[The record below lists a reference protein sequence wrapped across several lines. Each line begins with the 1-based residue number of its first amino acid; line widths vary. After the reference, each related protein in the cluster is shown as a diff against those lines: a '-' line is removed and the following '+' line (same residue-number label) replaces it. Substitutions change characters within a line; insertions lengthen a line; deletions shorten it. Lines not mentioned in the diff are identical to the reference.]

1 MSNDE
6 LQLAIDTV
14 WVIVAAC
21 MVFLMQAGFAML
33 EVGFSRG
40 KNVGAV
46 VAKILVNLSIG
57 TLAFWAVGFGFAFG
71 NGNDILGLDGFFL
84 SNSDFASLSFSGVP
98 ISAKFLFEVVFCTV
112 SLAIVWG
119 TMLDRTKFAV
129 YIVFALVFAAGI
141 YPLVGHWI
149 WGGGFLAEPRHA
161 GLRRL
166 DRRPPVRRDRGARG
180 HAPARPAHRQVRS
193 LRARPHPIPGHSMP
207 LAVLGVLI
215 LWFGWFGFNP
225 GSTLAA
231 AGARFADI
239 AVTTNLAA
247 AAGVLGAVGAG
258 FVAQRTIDVGFAGNG
273 AIAGLVAI
281 TAPCAYV
288 DDWAAAVI
296 GLVAG
301 ALMVTTVIAVDR
313 IRVDDP
319 IGAIA
324 GHGMGGIW
332 GTLSCGLF
340 ATPALA
346 DLNGVGQAGPVL
358 RRRRCTSWASRRSAS
373 PRSPRSCSP
382 ELHRLLPL
390 QEDDRPPRL
399 GAPGARGPRPARARH
414 VGLPGAVPPRLRRHA
429 ALRHRPRASRTAP
442 SRRGPPPSRETD
454 REEDRGIHPPRGAGA
469 DPGRPVRDR
478 PAQPDRR
485 PT

>member
-1 MSNDE
+1 MSPAE
-6 LQLAIDTV
+6 LTVAINTV

-57 TLAFWAVGFGFAFG
+57 TLVFWAVGFALAFG
-71 NGNDILGLDGFFL
+71 NGNKVLGTDGFVLHGSTFT
-84 SNSDFASLSFSGVP
+84 SLSFSDVP
-98 ISAKFLFEVVFCTV
+98 LSAKFLFEVVFCTV

-119 TMLDRTKFAV
+119 TMLDRTKFGV
-129 YIVFALVFAAGI
+129 YIVFAIVFAALI

-149 WGGGFLAEPRHA
+149 WGGGFLAQRGMQDFA
-161 GLRRL
+161 GSTVVHLC
-166 DRRPPVRRDRGARG
+166 GAMAALAGTLLLGSRIG
-180 HAPARPAHRQVRS
+180 KFDSKGKA
-193 LRARPHPIPGHSMP
+193 HPIPGHSMP

-225 GSTLAA
+225 GSTLGAV
-231 AGARFADI
+231 GARFADI

-247 AAGVLGAVGAG
+247 ASGVIGAIIAGYFL
-258 FVAQRTIDVGFAGNG
+258 QRTIDIGFAGNG

-288 DDWAAAVI
+288 DDWAACVI

-301 ALMVTTVIAVDR
+301 ILMVCTVVAVDKV
-313 IRVDDP
+313 RVDDP

-340 ATPALA
+340 TTAALA
-346 DLNGVGQAGPVL
+346 KTNGVGQAGLFYGGGLHQLGVQAFGILVVAAFVFCASAAVFYACKKTIGL
-358 RRRRCTSWASRRSAS
+358 RVDAQQELEGLDIHEHGMWGY
-373 PRSPRSCSP
+373 P
-382 ELHRLLPL
+382 E
-390 QEDDRPPRL
+390 QF
-399 GAPGARGPRPARARH
+399 
-414 VGLPGAVPPRLRRHA
+414 LPGYG
-429 ALRHRPRASRTAP
+429 ASQPYVLAP
-442 SRRGPPPSRETD
+442 SRRPAAPAT
-454 REEDRGIHPPRGAGA
+454 A
-469 DPGRPVRDR
+469 PVTAFHNASLEGGD
-478 PAQPDRR
+478 
-485 PT
+485 

>member
-71 NGNDILGLDGFFL
+71 NGNDLLGLDGFFL
-84 SNSDFASLSFSGVP
+84 SGSDFSSLSFSSVP

-149 WGGGFLAEPRHA
+149 WGGGFLAGLGMQDFAGSTVVHLCGATAALAGTLLLGPRI
-161 GLRRL
+161 GKF
-166 DRRPPVRRDRGARG
+166 DRKGKA
-180 HAPARPAHRQVRS
+180 
-193 LRARPHPIPGHSMP
+193 HPIPGHSMP

-258 FVAQRTIDVGFAGNG
+258 FIAQRTIDVGFAGNG

-288 DDWAAAVI
+288 DNWAAAVI

-301 ALMVTTVIAVDR
+301 GLMVTTVIAVDR

-346 DLNGVGQAGPVL
+346 SANGVGQAGLFYGGGAHQLGVQALGIAAVAAFVFTASFLVFFVCKKTIGL
-358 RRRRCTSWASRRSAS
+358 RVSERQELEGLDLHEHGMWGYPEQFLPGYGATQPYVTTPRRSNGVVA
-373 PRSPRSCSP
+373 
-382 ELHRLLPL
+382 
-390 QEDDRPPRL
+390 
-399 GAPGARGPRPARARH
+399 PRPAT
-414 VGLPGAVPPRLRRHA
+414 VEG
-429 ALRHRPRASRTAP
+429 
-442 SRRGPPPSRETD
+442 D
-454 REEDRGIHPPRGAGA
+454 
-469 DPGRPVRDR
+469 
-478 PAQPDRR
+478 
-485 PT
+485 

>member
-1 MSNDE
+1 MSAE
-6 LQLAIDTV
+6 QLQAMADMKIAIDTV
-14 WVIVAAC
+14 WVVVAAC

-57 TLAFWAVGFGFAFG
+57 TFAFWAVGFALAFG
-71 NGNDILGLDGFFL
+71 GGNKVLGLDGFFL
-84 SNSDFASLSFSGVP
+84 HNSAFDSLSFSAVP
-98 ISAKFLFEVVFCTV
+98 LSAKFLFEVVFCTV

-119 TMLDRTKFAV
+119 TMLDRTKFGV
-129 YIVFALVFAAGI
+129 YLVFAVAFSALI

-149 WGGGFLAEPRHA
+149 WGGGFLAGLGMQDFAGSTVVHLCGATAALAGTLLLGPRIGKFDRA
-161 GLRRL
+161 GK
-166 DRRPPVRRDRGARG
+166 A
-180 HAPARPAHRQVRS
+180 
-193 LRARPHPIPGHSMP
+193 HPIPGHSMP

-258 FVAQRTIDVGFAGNG
+258 FIAQRTIDVGFAGNG

-340 ATPALA
+340 ATPAL
-346 DLNGVGQAGPVL
+346 
-358 RRRRCTSWASRRSAS
+358 
-373 PRSPRSCSP
+373 
-382 ELHRLLPL
+382 
-390 QEDDRPPRL
+390 
-399 GAPGARGPRPARARH
+399 
-414 VGLPGAVPPRLRRHA
+414 
-429 ALRHRPRASRTAP
+429 
-442 SRRGPPPSRETD
+442 
-454 REEDRGIHPPRGAGA
+454 
-469 DPGRPVRDR
+469 
-478 PAQPDRR
+478 
-485 PT
+485 

>member
-1 MSNDE
+1 MSPDE
-6 LQLAIDTV
+6 LKLAIDTV

-57 TLAFWAVGFGFAFG
+57 TVMFWAIGFGLAFG
-71 NGNDILGLDGFFL
+71 NGNEVFGTDGFFL
-84 SNSDFASLSFSGVP
+84 SDSTFESLSWSVVP
-98 ISAKFLFEVVFCTV
+98 LSAKFLFEVVFATV

-119 TMLDRTKFAV
+119 TMLDRTKFGV
-129 YIVFALVFAAGI
+129 YVVFAVVFSALI

-149 WGGGFLAEPRHA
+149 WGGGFLADIGMQDFA
-161 GLRRL
+161 GSTVVHLCGATAAL
-166 DRRPPVRRDRGARG
+166 AGTILLGARIG
-180 HAPARPAHRQVRS
+180 KFDARGKA
-193 LRARPHPIPGHSMP
+193 HPIPGHSMP

-225 GSTLAA
+225 GSTI
-231 AGARFADI
+231 GAVGTRFADI

-247 AAGVLGAVGAG
+247 ASGVLGAIIAGYAVG
-258 FVAQRTIDVGFAGNG
+258 RTIDIGFAGNG

-288 DDWAAAVI
+288 DQWAACAI
-296 GLVAG
+296 GLIAG
-301 ALMVTTVIAVDR
+301 ILMVSTVVLMDR
-313 IRVDDP
+313 LRVDDP

-340 ATPALA
+340 TTSALA
-346 DLNGVGQAGPVL
+346 ETNAVGKAGLFYGGGPASARRAGARHRRGLRVRVRRQRPGVL
-358 RRRRCTSWASRRSAS
+358 R
-373 PRSPRSCSP
+373 
-382 ELHRLLPL
+382 L
-390 QEDDRPPRL
+390 QEDHRPPRP
-399 GAPGARGPRPARARH
+399 GPAGARGPRHPRARH
-414 VGLPGAVPPRLRRHA
+414 VGLSGAVPARLRRHA
-429 ALRHRPRASRTAP
+429 ALRPGAQPARRTAAP
-442 SRRGPPPSRETD
+442 SRPRPSS
-454 REEDRGIHPPRGAGA
+454 AA
-469 DPGRPVRDR
+469 
-478 PAQPDRR
+478 RR
-485 PT
+485 R

>member
-1 MSNDE
+1 VSPE
-6 LQLAIDTV
+6 QLQQLTDMKVAIDTV

-57 TLAFWAVGFGFAFG
+57 TVAFWAVGFGLAFG
-71 NGNDILGLDGFFL
+71 SGNEMFGTDGFFL
-84 SNSDFASLSFSGVP
+84 HNSLFDSLSFSAVP
-98 ISAKFLFEVVFCTV
+98 LSAKFLFEVVFCTV

-129 YIVFALVFAAGI
+129 YVVFAVIFAAVI

-149 WGGGFLAEPRHA
+149 WGGGFLADLGMQDFA
-161 GLRRL
+161 GSTVVHLCGATAAL
-166 DRRPPVRRDRGARG
+166 AGTLLLGARIG
-180 HAPARPAHRQVRS
+180 KFDAKGKA
-193 LRARPHPIPGHSMP
+193 HPIPGHSMP
-207 LAVLGVLI
+207 LAILGVLI

-225 GSTLAA
+225 GSTLGAV
-231 AGARFADI
+231 GARFADI

-247 AAGVLGAVGAG
+247 AAGVLGAIIAG
-258 FVAQRTIDVGFAGNG
+258 YLLGRTIDIGFAGNG

-288 DDWAAAVI
+288 DQWAACVI
-296 GLVAG
+296 GLIAG
-301 ALMVTTVIAVDR
+301 ILMVSTVVAVDKL
-313 IRVDDP
+313 RVDDP

-340 ATPALA
+340 TTSALA
-346 DLNGVGQAGPVL
+346 KTNGVGDPGLFYGGGVHQLGVQALGIAAVFAFVFISSAAVFYACKKTIGL
-358 RRRRCTSWASRRSAS
+358 RVNAQQELEGLDIHEHGMWGY
-373 PRSPRSCSP
+373 P
-382 ELHRLLPL
+382 E
-390 QEDDRPPRL
+390 QF
-399 GAPGARGPRPARARH
+399 
-414 VGLPGAVPPRLRRHA
+414 LPGYGATQPYVL
-429 ALRHRPRASRTAP
+429 AP
-442 SRRGPPPSRETD
+442 N
-454 REEDRGIHPPRGAGA
+454 
-469 DPGRPVRDR
+469 
-478 PAQPDRR
+478 RR
-485 PT
+485 PQAPAGSPVTAYRAISMEGGD